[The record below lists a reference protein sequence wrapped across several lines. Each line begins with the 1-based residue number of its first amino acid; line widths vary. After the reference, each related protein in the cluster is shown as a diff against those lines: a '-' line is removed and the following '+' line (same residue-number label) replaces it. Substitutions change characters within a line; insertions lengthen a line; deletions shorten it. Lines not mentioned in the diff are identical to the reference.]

1 MAYAAQALNYVVMKV
16 DEGAVLLARAVE
28 LDPNLAVARLWLGG
42 TRNVL
47 GKHDEAIEQFQFGLR
62 LSPLDPRTFLAY
74 TGIAFAHFMS
84 GRYEEALE
92 WASSGVR
99 RWPHFVQLHR
109 MMMANFAML
118 GRLEEA
124 TQSREQ
130 VLRLSPTLTIAEMR
144 RTSTLRPD
152 DTEKVVVAWRR
163 AGMPE

>member
-1 MAYAAQALNYVVMKV
+1 MSKLRRPLNVIHGNDRFTKFNR
-16 DEGAVLLARAVE
+16 ARG
-28 LDPNLAVARLWLGG
+28 NS
-42 TRNVL
+42 
-47 GKHDEAIEQFQFGLR
+47 QFQLGLR

-74 TGIAFAHFMS
+74 TGIAFAHFLS

-109 MMMANFAML
+109 MMMATLAML

-124 TQSREQ
+124 MQSREQ
-130 VLRLSPTLTIAEMR
+130 VLRLSPNLTIAEMR
-144 RTSTLRPD
+144 RTSTLLPD
-152 DTEKVVVAWRR
+152 ETEKVAAAWRR